1 MALIVGFGVAVILS
15 PIAAWAA
22 TRVGLVDRPGPLKVQ
37 QHAVP
42 YAGGIAVLLAIAV
55 PVAVD
60 RPSLLVPLGLAC
72 ALGLADDVLDLP
84 VKIRLPAEA
93 LLGGLVA
100 WMVAPHDVWHLA
112 AALVVELVL
121 VNAVNLL
128 DGLDGLAAIVTL
140 AGAAG
145 FSVVLA
151 GPVSTLA
158 LALVGALAGFLVW
171 NRPPARVYLGDAG
184 SYLIGTALAVMFAD
198 ATQHGSSVISGAV
211 LFVGVPVGDTVV
223 AIVRRIRARRPVLQ
237 GDRGHVYDQ
246 LVDRGW
252 SLEASVLACAAVQAV
267 LTAVGVGVASLGSA
281 MAITLAGA
289 TVACV
294 GIAALVGFTSPRSW
308 APER

>member
-1 MALIVGFGVAVILS
+1 MALIAAFVVAVILS

-22 TRVGLVDRPGPLKVQ
+22 TRVGLVDRPGALKVQ
-37 QHAVP
+37 QQAVP
-42 YAGGIAVLLAIAV
+42 YAGGIAVLFAIAG

-72 ALGLADDVLDLP
+72 ALGLADDVRDLP
-84 VKIRLPAEA
+84 VRIRLPAEA
-93 LLGGLVA
+93 VLGILVA
-100 WMVAPHDVWHLA
+100 WMAAPHDFWHLA
-112 AALVVELVL
+112 VALVVVVVL

-128 DGLDGLAAIVTL
+128 DGLDGLAAIVTM
-140 AGAAG
+140 AGAVG
-145 FSVVLA
+145 FSVVLSGA
-151 GPVSTLA
+151 VSTLA
-158 LALVGALAGFLVW
+158 FALVGTLAGFLVW

-198 ATQHGSSVISGAV
+198 ATQHRASVVSAAV
-211 LFVGVPVGDTVV
+211 LFVGVPVGDTVI
-223 AIVRRIRARRPVLQ
+223 AIVRRIRARRPILR

-252 SLEASVLACAAVQAV
+252 ALEASVLACAAAQLV
-267 LTAVGVGVASLGSA
+267 LTSIGIGVASLASST
-281 MAITLAGA
+281 AIMLAGA

-294 GIAALVGFTSPRSW
+294 AIAALAAFTSPRSW

>member
-1 MALIVGFGVAVILS
+1 VALIVGFGVAVILS
-15 PIAAWAA
+15 PLAAWAA

-37 QHAVP
+37 QQAVP
-42 YAGGIAVLLAIAV
+42 YAGGIAVVLAIAV
-55 PVAVD
+55 PVALD

-84 VKIRLPAEA
+84 VRIRLPAEA
-93 LLGGLVA
+93 LLGGLVE

-121 VNAVNLL
+121 LNAVNLL

-145 FSVVLA
+145 FSVVLDGA
-151 GPVSTLA
+151 VSTLA

-198 ATQHGSSVISGAV
+198 AMHHGAPIISAAF
-211 LFVGVPVGDTVV
+211 LFVGVPVGDTVI
-223 AIVRRIRARRPVLQ
+223 AIVRRARARRPVLR

-252 SLEASVLACAAVQAV
+252 PLHASVLACAAAQVV
-267 LTAVGVGVASLGSA
+267 LTAVGIGIASLPSST
-281 MAITLAGA
+281 AIALAGV
-289 TVACV
+289 TVSCIGV
-294 GIAALVGFTSPRSW
+294 AALVAFTSPRSW
-308 APER
+308 ATER

>member
-1 MALIVGFGVAVILS
+1 VALIAGFAVAVILS

-22 TRVGLVDRPGPLKVQ
+22 TRVGLVDHPGPLKVQ
-37 QHAVP
+37 QQAVP

-55 PVAVD
+55 PVARE

-72 ALGLADDVLDLP
+72 ALGLADDIRDLSI
-84 VKIRLPAEA
+84 KIRLPADA
-93 LLGGLVA
+93 VLGVLVA
-100 WMVAPHDVWHLA
+100 WMAAPHDFWHLA
-112 AALVVELVL
+112 AALVVELVVL
-121 VNAVNLL
+121 NAVNLL
-128 DGLDGLAAIVTL
+128 DGLDGLATIVTL

-145 FSVVLA
+145 FAVVLGGA
-151 GPVSTLA
+151 VSTLA

-184 SYLIGTALAVMFAD
+184 SYLIGTALAVMVAD
-198 ATQHGSSVISGAV
+198 ATQHGSSVISAAL

-246 LVDRGW
+246 LIDRGW
-252 SLEASVLACAAVQAV
+252 SLEASVLACAAAQVV
-267 LTAVGVGVASLGSA
+267 LTAVGIGVASLGSTP
-281 MAITLAGA
+281 AITLAAA

-294 GIAALVGFTSPRSW
+294 GIAALAAFTSPRSW

>member
-1 MALIVGFGVAVILS
+1 VALIAGFAVAVILS

-22 TRVGLVDRPGPLKVQ
+22 TRVGLVDQPGPLKVHEQ
-37 QHAVP
+37 AVP
-42 YAGGIAVLLAIAV
+42 YAGGLAVLLAIAV
-55 PVAVD
+55 PVALE
-60 RPSLLVPLGLAC
+60 RPSLLAPLGLAC
-72 ALGLADDVLDLP
+72 ALGLADDIRDLS
-84 VKIRLPAEA
+84 VRVRLPAEA
-93 LLGGLVA
+93 VLGILVA
-100 WMVAPHDVWHLA
+100 WMVAPHDFWHLA
-112 AALVVELVL
+112 AALVVELVV

-128 DGLDGLAAIVTL
+128 DGLDGLATIVTL

-145 FSVVLA
+145 FAVVLGGA
-151 GPVSTLA
+151 VSTLA

-198 ATQHGSSVISGAV
+198 ATQHGASVISGAL

-223 AIVRRIRARRPVLQ
+223 AIVRRVRARRPVLQ

-252 SLEASVLACAAVQAV
+252 SLETTVLTCAAVQVV
-267 LTAVGVGVASLGSA
+267 LAAVGIGIASLRSTP
-281 MAITLAGA
+281 AITLAAA
-289 TVACV
+289 TVSCV
-294 GIAALVGFTSPRSW
+294 GIAALAAFTSPRSW

>member
-1 MALIVGFGVAVILS
+1 MALIAGFAVAAILS

-22 TRVGLVDRPGPLKVQ
+22 TRVGLVDEPGPLKVHQ
-37 QHAVP
+37 QAVP
-42 YAGGIAVLLAIAV
+42 YAGGVAVLFAIAV
-55 PVAVD
+55 PVALD

-72 ALGLADDVLDLP
+72 ALGLADDIGDLS
-84 VKIRLPAEA
+84 VKIRLPAEVV
-93 LLGGLVA
+93 LGALVA
-100 WMVAPHDVWHLA
+100 WMVAPHDFWHLA

-128 DGLDGLAAIVTL
+128 DGLDGLATLVTL

-145 FSVVLA
+145 FAVVLD
-151 GPVSTLA
+151 GSVSTLA
-158 LALVGALAGFLVW
+158 LALVGALGGFLVW

-223 AIVRRIRARRPVLQ
+223 AIVRRMRARRPVLR

-252 SLEASVLACAAVQAV
+252 SLEASVLACAAAQVV
-267 LTAVGVGVASLGSA
+267 LTAVGIGVASLTDTT
-281 MAITLAGA
+281 AITLAGV

-294 GIAALVGFTSPRSW
+294 GIVALAAFTSPRSW